1 MTLRCFYKMSISSL
15 PTYTNQK
22 AGEGMGEEQLAELDE
37 VLLLVDIITILLVEK
52 RPILGLVF
60 IGLLKVVA
68 KDRMIRIAF
77 ILLIIV
83 INVSRR

>member
-1 MTLRCFYKMSISSL
+1 MTLRCFLKMSISSL
-15 PTYTNQK
+15 TTYTNQK

-37 VLLLVDIITILLVEK
+37 VLLLVDIIAILLVEE

-60 IGLLKVVA
+60 IGLLKVVT
-68 KDRMIRIAF
+68 KDRSIRIAF

-83 INVSRR
+83 LNVNRR